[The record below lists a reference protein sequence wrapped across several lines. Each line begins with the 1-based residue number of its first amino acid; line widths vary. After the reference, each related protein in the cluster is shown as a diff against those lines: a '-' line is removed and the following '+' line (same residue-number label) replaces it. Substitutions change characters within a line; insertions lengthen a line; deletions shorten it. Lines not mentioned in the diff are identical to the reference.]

1 MSRAQPAPQQGRGN
15 RSGFPLSASATGPI
29 SLPMVSVRWK
39 SRVRGAVLAPGVALM
54 LALLPA
60 ACDGPSTYEELS
72 GEQIYSR
79 LCLQCH
85 GEHGRA
91 LHGRGGSYLGKRKY
105 WTRET
110 LLEYL
115 QDPQAYKRKAP
126 HLSAS
131 RYMPPLNR
139 HVPPEA
145 RVRLADHVL
154 GLMDALEPDRR

>member
-1 MSRAQPAPQQGRGN
+1 MD
-15 RSGFPLSASATGPI
+15 PI
-29 SLPMVSVRWK
+29 HLKPRL
-39 SRVRGAVLAPGVALM
+39 RGAVLAPGVALM
-54 LALLPA
+54 LALVPA
-60 ACDGPSTYEELS
+60 ACDRPSTYEALP

-79 LCLQCH
+79 LCLHCH
-85 GEHGRA
+85 GEQGRA
-91 LHGRGGSYLGKRKY
+91 LHGRGGSYLGKRRY

-115 QDPQAYKRKAP
+115 DDPQAYKRKAP

-139 HVPPEA
+139 HVGPDA